1 MEQQESEEE
10 YAPIFESVRKE
21 KGSCPEGDVLLTYVQ
36 GELEM
41 PQADALRKHLAACG
55 LCQELS
61 ERLAS
66 EQPAV
71 DEVAWKRIEKRLN
84 DRPAPWRRGAI
95 QEHNPWLGWRSY
107 VAAAALVGVI
117 GAGVWLSSERDRVTG
132 PVSETRG
139 NAVQLQDP
147 AGRIDKLEDFRWS
160 ALPIAGSFRIQIQE
174 RDKLIW
180 EAVTGESRYLPPE
193 ELRRLL
199 RPDTPFR
206 WRIQA
211 LGPARDVVG
220 ESPWMEFI
228 LSP

>member
-10 YAPIFESVRKE
+10 YAPIFEALRKQ
-21 KGSCPEGDVLLTYVQ
+21 KGNCPDGDVLLTYVQ

-41 PQADALRKHLAACG
+41 PQADALKKHLSACG

-61 ERLAS
+61 ERLAL
-66 EQPAV
+66 EQPAL
-71 DEVAWKRIEKRLN
+71 DEVAWKRIEKKLD
-84 DRPAPWRRGAI
+84 DRPAPWKKGPARKDSF
-95 QEHNPWLGWRSY
+95 PLGWRSY

-117 GAGVWLSSERDRVTG
+117 GASVWLSSERGRVTG

-160 ALPIAGSFRIQIQE
+160 ALPIAGNFRIQVQE
-174 RDKLIW
+174 GDKLIW
-180 EAVTGESRYLPPE
+180 EAVTAESRYVPPE

-199 RPDTPFR
+199 RPDTRFR

-211 LGPARDVVG
+211 LGPAREVVG
-220 ESPWMEFI
+220 ESTWIEFT